1 MRILIFAL
9 LFTAGCASIPTVPD
23 TWKCHADL
31 ECEEECMARGF
42 ESEYCFNWYIGD

>member
-1 MRILIFAL
+1 MRILILAL
-9 LFTAGCASIPTVPD
+9 LTTGCASIHTVPE

-42 ESEYCFNWYIGD
+42 EFEYCVEWDSGE